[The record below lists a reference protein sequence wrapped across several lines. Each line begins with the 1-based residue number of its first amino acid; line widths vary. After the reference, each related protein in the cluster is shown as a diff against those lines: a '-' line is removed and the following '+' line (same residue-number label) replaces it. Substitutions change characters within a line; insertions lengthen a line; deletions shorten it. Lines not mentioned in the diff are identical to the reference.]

1 MKRIFKK
8 LLGFAIILGLAAG
21 FSQDVRTSYA
31 DEISS
36 GKSAGNTLII
46 RARDCAA
53 VYNGMIQGEGDTTY
67 GDPAEIAKKVEVEG
81 LRSGD
86 QLVKIDLFSQG
97 QEPADY
103 PIYVSGAGISYGA
116 GNPTD
121 SYDIIYQDGVFS
133 IKKKKLIVTT
143 GSASRKY
150 DGKPLTNSDASLKG
164 LVNGETAS
172 VKATGSRT
180 DAGSSD
186 NTYSIDWETADS
198 NCYNLVEKLGRLVVD
213 PQEATIAADSAS
225 KNFGDP
231 DPVFTGTV
239 EGLLKEG
246 DLGEV
251 KFVRKG
257 DDEAPG
263 TYKGVLT
270 ASYENNGNYRV
281 SVKNGDFTIRGFTV
295 TFGAN
300 GGSGSMKAAADV
312 AGDYKL
318 PACLF
323 TAPDG
328 RMFDC
333 WQVDGK
339 EYAAGDTITVT
350 GDITVTAKWKKTD
363 PGHVHDLSLVE
374 AEEATCTE
382 EGNEAYYICSG
393 CDLWFEDATALAEI
407 KDKSS
412 VILKALG
419 HKWDKGTVTKEPTE
433 TEEGIRTYT
442 CKNDS
447 SHTKE
452 ETIPPIGHKHILTKT
467 DAVSATC
474 TEAGNTAYYVCDGC
488 GLWFKDAEAETQI
501 TDKSSVIL
509 KALGHRWDS
518 GTVTKEA
525 TTEEKGIRTYT
536 CLNDSSHKK
545 TEEIPKKEKK
555 PSGDS
560 GRDHTSFA
568 VTGRWMEDAAGWHY
582 LESNRMVTGA
592 WRYLGYNGRTCWY
605 FFDEGGTMMTGWLD
619 WKGER
624 YYLYPVSDGWKGRML
639 TGWQLIDGKWY
650 YFEPARGSSQG
661 RMYRGERTP
670 DGFYVGSDGVWDG
683 RPANTG
689 M

>member
-8 LLGFAIILGLAAG
+8 FLGFAIILGLAAG

-46 RARDCAA
+46 RARDCTA

-97 QEPADY
+97 REPADY

-121 SYDIIYQDGVFS
+121 SYDIFYQDGVFS
-133 IKKKKLIVTT
+133 ITKKDLIVTT

-198 NCYNLVEKLGRLVVD
+198 SCYNLVEKLGRLVVD

-225 KNFGDP
+225 KSFGAP

-263 TYKGVLT
+263 TYTGVLA

-281 SVKNGDFTIRGFTV
+281 SEKKGDFTITGFTV
-295 TFGAN
+295 TFRDGDTILEEIKDLGGDYTLPGCEFNAPEGKRFKAWSIDGKEYEEGAVYYVSSDTAVTAIWEDIPAGTWTVSFRAN
-300 GGSGSMKAAADV
+300 GGSGSMKAV
-312 AGDYKL
+312 TEVSGDYKL

-339 EYAAGDTITVT
+339 EYAAGDTFTVT

-442 CKNDS
+442 C
-447 SHTKE
+447 
-452 ETIPPIGHKHILTKT
+452 
-467 DAVSATC
+467 
-474 TEAGNTAYYVCDGC
+474 
-488 GLWFKDAEAETQI
+488 
-501 TDKSSVIL
+501 
-509 KALGHRWDS
+509 
-518 GTVTKEA
+518 
-525 TTEEKGIRTYT
+525 
-536 CLNDSSHKK
+536 LNDSSHKK

-560 GRDHTSFA
+560 GRDRTSFA

-670 DGFYVGSDGVWDG
+670 DGFYVGPDGVWDG
-683 RPANTG
+683 RPANAG